1 MNKKLIKGL
10 SLVEIL
16 IVISIFAVIGLLS
29 TRSVFLTLRGAKKS
43 DSLVR
48 VRENI
53 NYSLAV
59 IERQI
64 RSAESVTCPNPTSTI
79 LDYVSIEGSQT
90 SFSCN
95 LTGDDSYIAS
105 GSARLSSS
113 DVYLLSCSFSCIQS
127 DINTPPLVRIL
138 LEATD
143 SQIISVEAGTVT
155 AQTEIVL
162 RNY

>member
-1 MNKKLIKGL
+1 MKKKLIKGL

-59 IERQI
+59 MERQI
-64 RSAESVTCPNPTSTI
+64 RSAQSVTCPNLSPTV

-90 SFSCN
+90 SFSCT
-95 LTGDDSYIAS
+95 LTGSDRYIAS
-105 GSARLSSS
+105 GSARLTSN
-113 DVYLLSCSFSCIQS
+113 DVSLLSCNFSCTQD
-127 DINTPPLVRIL
+127 DINTPPVVRIL

-143 SQIISVEAGTVT
+143 SQITSVEAGTVT